1 LIVIYPFNGIVLV
14 LVIVIVYYD
23 YKATVVTVLTTV
35 ADNDADVAVKSDEA
49 DETHIKLPSKS

>member
-1 LIVIYPFNGIVLV
+1 
-14 LVIVIVYYD
+14 VYYD